1 MSLVNFFQSADLF
14 KHLNLHW
21 PPAFKQFIVR
31 FATYFNFQLPN
42 LPFVMHP
49 ECAFSLTY
57 SQKWILEMSSPLLI
71 MALLLTFVILRH
83 IIALV
88 ATEMLVLMRFEKIP
102 LLRRGGLFISKYG
115 GFSVGR
121 WWVPLVGAAGFWIY
135 IAWEALC
142 KKDVSKYLLWAGSA
156 TTVYFGL
163 LFFVLLFAEQLDAK
177 YSLPRKAQ
185 LEKDR
190 LTRLHSDSPAEFV
203 QIVSQELDRRIQQ
216 NDGKDGSSSPR
227 EQSPRA
233 SMREFLK
240 HTESDGSNAERALLH
255 ELQELQHFDELD
267 DEALA
272 AAAIK
277 LLVEPR
283 KSNIKM
289 RVKRILKAA
298 RDKSC
303 FAMCNHA
310 ATFACAPAAIAIA
323 TLAALAVYHIV
334 IAEPPNLSS
343 NQGLGML
350 IVAFLCCAVILVSCL
365 RLLFGV
371 KSANADTIV
380 QNQERTTTGGSNVQ
394 MLKFV
399 GMNVRK
405 HRTPEP
411 EPDSVT
417 EFELLPVQDRNVTAE
432 QQPTELTV
440 VFDGELRLV
449 RSNASVLMVHHANG
463 MHFDVATWPKLS
475 KLNVLFDE
483 EELAIQ
489 QSNAETIFVVIDKDD
504 RDAGFTCSEDLI
516 VQSATGR
523 RVIESAVT
531 QGMRLSAFN
540 GRQLTEST
548 KWMDVKN
555 IYQIAPR
562 PWVFEFRPNL
572 LQQTATANPL
582 AQDAMSTSTSSSGT
596 ASSDGTL
603 ETTHTF
609 DELRPGMTLIS
620 IDGTDVELLAYSELA
635 DLLKGEH
642 QHAFVFSLLRQ
653 PHNINNR
660 QQRRR
665 RLQKAQSARTIRV
678 MVGMGGLNAATER
691 TARDTFIEILC
702 WCEDEKPFHSN
713 DPDVGTALRKI
724 IYFISLFL

>member
-1 MSLVNFFQSADLF
+1 MSCMGLF
-14 KHLNLHW
+14 S
-21 PPAFKQFIVR
+21 
-31 FATYFNFQLPN
+31 NFQLPN
-42 LPFVMHP
+42 LPFVVHP

-83 IIALV
+83 IIALT

-102 LLRRGGLFISKYG
+102 LLRRVGLFISKYG

-135 IAWEALC
+135 IAWEALY
-142 KKDVSKYLLWAGSA
+142 KKDVSKYLLWARSA
-156 TTVYFGL
+156 TTAYFGL

-185 LEKDR
+185 REKDR

-365 RLLFGV
+365 RLLFGL
-371 KSANADTIV
+371 KSGGADTDTIV
-380 QNQERTTTGGSNVQ
+380 QDLGRTDTSGSNVQ
-394 MLKFV
+394 MLQFV
-399 GMNVRK
+399 GMNARK
-405 HRTPEP
+405 RRTPEP
-411 EPDSVT
+411 EPDSVM
-417 EFELLPVQDRNVTAE
+417 EFELLPVQDRNAKTE
-432 QQPTELTV
+432 KRPTELTV
-440 VFDGELRLV
+440 AFDGELRLV
-449 RSNASVLMVHHANG
+449 RSNTSVLIVHHANG
-463 MHFDVATWPKLS
+463 MHFDMATWPILTAR
-475 KLNVLFDE
+475 NALFDE
-483 EELAIQ
+483 EELANQ
-489 QSNAETIFVVIDKDD
+489 YADAETIFVVIDKDD
-504 RDAGFTCSEDLI
+504 RDAGFACSEDLI
-516 VQSATGR
+516 VRSATGR
-523 RVIESAVT
+523 RVIECAVT
-531 QGMRLSAFN
+531 QGMRLTGFN

-548 KWMDVKN
+548 WMDVKN
-555 IYQIAPR
+555 LYQITPR
-562 PWVFEFRPNL
+562 PWVFEFRPEHH
-572 LQQTATANPL
+572 TATANPL
-582 AQDAMSTSTSSSGT
+582 AQDALPEAAVSTSSPSSSGGPV
-596 ASSDGTL
+596 AV
-603 ETTHTF
+603 TF
-609 DELRPGMTLIS
+609 DDLRPGLTLIS
-620 IDGTDVELLAYSELA
+620 IDGTDVELLEFAELA
-635 DLLKGEH
+635 KLLQGGH
-642 QHAFVFSLLRQ
+642 PHVFLFSLLRRPSSQ
-653 PHNINNR
+653 KGR
-660 QQRRR
+660 RQRRR
-665 RLQKAQSARTIRV
+665 QKIAAAATAAPKGRI
-678 MVGMGGLNAATER
+678 MVGMDGLNADVER

-702 WCEDEKPFHSN
+702 WCEDEKPFHSE

-724 IYFISLFL
+724 IYFISLFLVSSTRLFSLPILLGLLSVCFS